1 MNTNR
6 SMWQF
11 MRLVL
16 VGAAVMI
23 VTLIAVAYADARHEK
38 HEAEQLLMVFSRIQ
52 VGSSTEND
60 VTNATN
66 AFNGYADRQMNP
78 NSQNA
83 VSDVEFTFRNRV
95 MAFLPFVPAKFVSLG
110 LEFRNGVVVSKSF
123 NFYQEPRSGAI
134 VQEVMAVRGSDS
146 MNISARQVHFIDYG
160 ENRHI
165 IEVRDDTSVPL
176 ARRQLDWR
184 IDLSCMTEIMSC
196 RDPHRILPG
205 ISQQ

>member
-1 MNTNR
+1 
-6 SMWQF
+6 MWRF
-11 MRLVL
+11 IRLVL

-23 VTLIAVAYADARHEK
+23 VTLISVAYTDARHEK
-38 HEAEQLLMVFSRIQ
+38 YEAEQLLIVLTRIN

-60 VTNATN
+60 ATNATN
-66 AFNGYADRQMNP
+66 AFNGYADRQMNF
-78 NSQNA
+78 NRQNV

-95 MAFLPFVPAKFVSLG
+95 IAFLHLAPAKFVYLG

-134 VQEVMAVRGSDS
+134 VQEVMAAHGSDP
-146 MNISARQVHFIDYG
+146 MKISTRQIHLIDYG
-160 ENRHI
+160 HNRHV

-176 ARRQLDWR
+176 ARRQLDWH
-184 IDLSCMTEIMSC
+184 IDLSCMTEIMTC
-196 RDPHRILPG
+196 KDPHRILPG